1 MRTIYIPLFIAM
13 LALTGCDKKNAQMTD
28 EQEERAPL
36 IQTGQAF
43 MDQQQWDEAEKTF
56 KDAINNNSLIARPH
70 LDLAVIY
77 QQYKINYIHA
87 IYHYDRYLE
96 LRPDTEKAD
105 YINEQKLKVA
115 QALANTLINTSPEVK
130 QVVTQRNQ
138 LIQEN
143 NKLKQQLAEA
153 KKSSRRTTAKQSAT
167 KTIPK
172 TAQQSAPKT
181 QSNSVSKTHQIYQ
194 VASGDT
200 LTKIATKFYGDS
212 GKWDLIFDANKDSM
226 SSPSSLRV
234 GQSLVIPK
242 Q

>member
-13 LALTGCDKKNAQMTD
+13 LALTGCDKSAQLTD
-28 EQEERAPL
+28 EQEEREPFVK
-36 IQTGQAF
+36 TGQAF
-43 MDQQQWDEAEKTF
+43 MDQQQWEDAETAF
-56 KDAINNNSLIARPH
+56 KQAIDNKPLIARPH
-70 LDLAVIY
+70 LDLAIIY

-96 LRPDTEKAD
+96 LRPDSEKTEF
-105 YINEQKLKVA
+105 INEQKLKVA

-130 QVVTQRNQ
+130 QVVAQRNQ
-138 LIQEN
+138 LVQEN
-143 NKLKQQLAEA
+143 AALKQQLATE
-153 KKSSRRTTAKQSAT
+153 TTSKNVEPAKQTVT

-172 TAQQSAPKT
+172 TASKPVATSKPA
-181 QSNSVSKTHQIYQ
+181 SVSTTHQIYQ

-212 GKWDLIFDANKDSM
+212 GKWDIIFEANKDTM
-226 SSPSSLRV
+226 SSPSNLRV